1 MNYTASSIGLD
12 QSEQPLCSF
21 LVEGPGLMSH
31 YALLNLVTI
40 VRSLFSIIG
49 HRTVM
54 AGDSLLQDRFKLL
67 LTVMLSFCG
76 IDTSYAK
83 CSYLARLS
91 YALILRQAMSVAKK
105 MYPAVTGRC
114 KDYVQNP
121 KANGYQSLHS
131 THEVAVS
138 PSAAAS
144 NGGER
149 HTHFELQVRTA
160 SMHHKAEYGH
170 AAHWSYKSEGKEGGS
185 VKKPD
190 RNTWKPYRL
199 TKAVEIPLKGKEAS
213 PSTPSVPDS
222 VSSGRELV
230 TWLHLELRQ
239 RKVKSLTT
247 FLCFFR
253 DLWVVVG
260 GGWCGVGCFGLPELS
275 VLDLP
280 ACAMVLKRCCIFF
293 FVDELENFV
302 ESTVLHF
309 IHTGTRYE
317 GMIEM

>member
-1 MNYTASSIGLD
+1 MRAVFLLAFVLNTKRGLD
-12 QSEQPLCSF
+12 
-21 LVEGPGLMSH
+21 V
-31 YALLNLVTI
+31 LL
-40 VRSLFSIIG
+40 
-49 HRTVM
+49 
-54 AGDSLLQDRFKLL
+54 
-67 LTVMLSFCG
+67 
-76 IDTSYAK
+76 SYTLIL
-83 CSYLARLS
+83 CSYLHAV
-91 YALILRQAMSVAKK
+91 ILYQAMSVAKK

-144 NGGER
+144 NCGER

-185 VKKPD
+185 VKTPD

-199 TKAVEIPLKGKEAS
+199 TKAMGIPLKGKGAS
-213 PSTPSVPDS
+213 PSTPAVPDS

-239 RKVKSLTT
+239 RKVNAKTML
-247 FLCFFR
+247 
-253 DLWVVVG
+253 
-260 GGWCGVGCFGLPELS
+260 
-275 VLDLP
+275 
-280 ACAMVLKRCCIFF
+280 CIFLWGDGF
-293 FVDELENFV
+293 TSILNGAMIPLDGRRAVCCPVFVQ
-302 ESTVLHF
+302 
-309 IHTGTRYE
+309 RYQ
-317 GMIEM
+317 GIYLVQ